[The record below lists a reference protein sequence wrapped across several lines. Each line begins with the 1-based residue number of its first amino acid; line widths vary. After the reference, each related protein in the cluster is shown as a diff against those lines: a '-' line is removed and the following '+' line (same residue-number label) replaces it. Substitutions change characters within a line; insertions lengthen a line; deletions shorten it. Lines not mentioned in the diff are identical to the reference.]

1 MKLSWG
7 NWWKLCSISKNVN
20 SSLSPP
26 SHFHFPCSVCIS
38 RPALQSWG
46 HLSLSLPRSFNIS
59 LKLDPSSFTWP
70 TFHWPLVHFLIFI
83 LIFLKNMEFW
93 EGGRVGWIEGAEI
106 STPRKGWKGTW
117 PSGSEERQCDNPLGK
132 HGRDNLPGKHGPSP
146 FTNPKLDDNNTT
158 LFGCLFLALQVL
170 FALVVIV

>member
-59 LKLDPSSFTWP
+59 LKLDPSSFTRP

-93 EGGRVGWIEGAEI
+93 EGGRVGWIEGAET
-106 STPRKGWKGTW
+106 STPRKGWKGDLTTFQANMDPRHSPTQSW
-117 PSGSEERQCDNPLGK
+117 TTTTQPCLGV
-132 HGRDNLPGKHGPSP
+132 
-146 FTNPKLDDNNTT
+146 F
-158 LFGCLFLALQVL
+158 F
-170 FALVVIV
+170 